1 METRLSHW
9 VAALILGGG
18 AVLAHGHEGGDVPA
32 GKPGEQLGKVVF
44 RVDCSAA
51 AQREFNRAVALYHS
65 FWFDP
70 ATESFRKVLQ
80 LDPGC
85 GMGWWGQALSA
96 LANPFGWP
104 APAKAMQVGAAAI
117 EQGLK
122 TGARTQRERDYIAAL
137 AKLFENWDK
146 TEHRPRALAWE
157 AAMEQ
162 LAQRYP
168 DDDEARIFYALSLVA
183 NALAS
188 DKTFA
193 RQLKAGE
200 ILEPYFRS
208 QPDHPGAAHY
218 LIHAY
223 DYTELVQRGLPAA
236 RRYASIAPSAPHA
249 LHMPAHIFTRLGL
262 WEDSIVTNSAS
273 ARAAKA
279 ELKSTSHTL
288 GSYNAVHA
296 MDYMVYAHLQLGQD
310 AAALRLIEEAAAV
323 ERVDATNFAAAY
335 GFAAMPARYAL
346 ERRRWDEAAKLELL
360 PKSLPWNQFPHA
372 EAIVVY
378 ARALAKAR
386 QHDVPGA
393 RDEIARLQ
401 QLRDALATMKLAYWV
416 QQTEIQIVA
425 ASAWLALAEDR
436 EDDALGLMRQAT
448 EMEAATDKHP
458 VTPGPLVPARE
469 LLGEMLL
476 QVGQPARALAEFERL
491 EQAEP
496 NRLLPLYDAARAAE
510 ASGDSAKA
518 RVYYRKL
525 LDLTAKRDTERPEI
539 ARARALLALN

>member
-1 METRLSHW
+1 MKPALPQCLC
-9 VAALILGGG
+9 ALILAG
-18 AVLAHGHEGGDVPA
+18 AAAIAYPHEGDDLPA
-32 GKPGEQLGKVVF
+32 GKPGAQLGKVEFHVE
-44 RVDCSAA
+44 CSPA
-51 AQREFNRAVALYHS
+51 AQREFNHAVALYHS

-70 ATESFRKVLQ
+70 ATNAFQKVLE

-85 GMGWWGQALSA
+85 GLAYWGIALST

-104 APAKAMQVGAAAI
+104 APAKAMQTGAAAI

-122 TGARTQRERDYIAAL
+122 VGARSQRERDTIAAL
-137 AKLFENWDK
+137 AKLFQDWDK
-146 TEHRPRALAWE
+146 TDHRPRALAWE

-162 LAQRYP
+162 VAQRYP
-168 DDDEARIFYALSLVA
+168 EDDEAQIFYALALVA

-193 RQLKAGE
+193 RQLKAGG
-200 ILEPYFRS
+200 ILEPYFQS
-208 QPDHPGAAHY
+208 HPDHPGAAHY

-262 WEDSIVTNSAS
+262 WEDSIATNDAS

-279 ELKSTSHTL
+279 ELKAESHTL

-310 AAALRLIEEAAAV
+310 AAARALVEEVARMQ
-323 ERVDATNFAAAY
+323 RVDVTNFAVAY
-335 GFAAMPARYAL
+335 GAAAMPARYAL
-346 ERRRWDEAAKLELL
+346 ERRRWDEAAHLELI
-360 PKSLPWNQFPHA
+360 PRSLPWSQFPHA
-372 EAIVVY
+372 ESIVVY
-378 ARALAKAR
+378 TRALAKA
-386 QHDVPGA
+386 HLGDTEGA
-393 RDEIARLQ
+393 RSEIGRLQ
-401 QLRDALATMKLAYWV
+401 QLRDALVTMKLAYWV
-416 QQTEIQIVA
+416 QQSEIQITA
-425 ASAWLALAEDR
+425 ASAWLALAEGRDG
-436 EDDALGLMRQAT
+436 DALGLMRLAT

-458 VTPGPLVPARE
+458 VTPGPLVPTRE

-476 QVGQPARALAEFERL
+476 ALGQPARALAEFERL
-491 EQAEP
+491 AIAEP

-510 ASGDSAKA
+510 AAGNTTKA
-518 RVYYRKL
+518 RAYYRKL

-539 ARARALLALN
+539 ARARAQVALN

>member
-9 VAALILGGG
+9 LAALILGGG
-18 AVLAHGHEGGDVPA
+18 ALLAHGHEGDDTPA

-44 RVDCSAA
+44 RVACSPA

-70 ATESFRKVLQ
+70 ATESFRKVLE

-162 LAQRYP
+162 LVQRYP

-200 ILEPYFRS
+200 ILEPYFQS
-208 QPDHPGAAHY
+208 HPDHPGAAHY

-310 AAALRLIEEAAAV
+310 AAARRLIEEAAAV

-401 QLRDALATMKLAYWV
+401 RLRDALATMKLAYWV

-436 EDDALGLMRQAT
+436 KDDALGLMRQAT

-518 RVYYRKL
+518 RAYYRKL

>member
-1 METRLSHW
+1 L
-9 VAALILGGG
+9 AALILGGG
-18 AVLAHGHEGGDVPA
+18 AMLAYAHEGDDVPA

-44 RVDCSAA
+44 RVDCSPA

-70 ATESFRKVLQ
+70 ATESFRKVLE

-117 EQGLK
+117 ERGLK

-137 AKLFENWDK
+137 GKLFENWDK

-310 AAALRLIEEAAAV
+310 AAARRLIEEAGAV

-346 ERRRWDEAAKLELL
+346 ERRRWDEAAKLELR

-372 EAIVVY
+372 EAIIVY

-393 RDEIARLQ
+393 RDQIVRLQ

-416 QQTEIQIVA
+416 QQTETQIVA
-425 ASAWLALAEDR
+425 ASAWLALAENR
-436 EDDALGLMRQAT
+436 EDDALGMMRQAT

-476 QVGQPARALAEFERL
+476 QVGQPARALVEFERL

-496 NRLLPLYDAARAAE
+496 NRLLPLYNAARAAE
-510 ASGDSAKA
+510 ASGDGAKA
-518 RVYYRKL
+518 QAYYRKL

>member
-1 METRLSHW
+1 METRLSYW
-9 VAALILGGG
+9 LAALILGGG
-18 AVLAHGHEGGDVPA
+18 AVLAYAHEGDDVPA

-44 RVDCSAA
+44 RVDCSPA

-70 ATESFRKVLQ
+70 ATESFRKVLE

-117 EQGLK
+117 ERGLK

-137 AKLFENWDK
+137 GKLFENWDK

-310 AAALRLIEEAAAV
+310 AAARRLIEEAGAV

-346 ERRRWDEAAKLELL
+346 ERRRWDEAAKLELR

-372 EAIVVY
+372 EAIIVY

-393 RDEIARLQ
+393 RDEIVRLQ

-416 QQTEIQIVA
+416 QQTETQIVA
-425 ASAWLALAEDR
+425 ASAWLALAENR
-436 EDDALGLMRQAT
+436 EDDALGMMRQAT

-476 QVGQPARALAEFERL
+476 QVGQPARALVEFERL

-496 NRLLPLYDAARAAE
+496 NRLLPLYNAARAAE
-510 ASGDSAKA
+510 ASGDGAKA
-518 RVYYRKL
+518 QAYYRKL

>member
-1 METRLSHW
+1 MQTRISHW
-9 VAALILGGG
+9 LAALVLGGG
-18 AVLAHGHEGGDVPA
+18 AMLAHGHEGDDVPA
-32 GKPGEQLGKVVF
+32 GKPGEQLGKVAF
-44 RVDCSAA
+44 RVECSPA

-70 ATESFRKVLQ
+70 ASASFRKVLE

-104 APAKAMQVGAAAI
+104 PPAKAMQAGAAAI
-117 EQGLK
+117 EQGLN
-122 TGARTQRERDYIAAL
+122 TGARTQRERDYLAAL
-137 AKLFENWDK
+137 AKLFQDWDK
-146 TEHRPRALAWE
+146 TDHRPRALAWE

-168 DDDEARIFYALSLVA
+168 DDDEAQIFYALSLVA

-200 ILEPYFRS
+200 ILEPYFQS
-208 QPDHPGAAHY
+208 HPDHPGAAHY

-262 WEDSIVTNSAS
+262 WEDSIATNSAS

-279 ELKSTSHTL
+279 ELDSASHTL

-310 AAALRLIEEAAAV
+310 AAARRLIDEIAAI

-346 ERRRWDEAAKLELL
+346 ERRRWDEAARLELR
-360 PKSLPWNQFPHA
+360 PQTLPWNQFPHA
-372 EAIVVY
+372 EAVVVY
-378 ARALAKAR
+378 ARALSKAR
-386 QHDVPGA
+386 LGDVPGA
-393 RDEIARLQ
+393 RDDIARLQ
-401 QLRDALATMKLAYWV
+401 QLRDALATMKLGYWA
-416 QQTEIQIVA
+416 QQVEIQITA
-425 ASAWLALAEDR
+425 ASAWLALAEGR
-436 EDDALGLMRQAT
+436 RGDALGLMRQAT

-458 VTPGPLVPARE
+458 VTPGPLVPTRE

-476 QVGQPARALAEFERL
+476 EQGQPAQALAEFERL

-496 NRLLPLYDAARAAE
+496 NRLLPLYYAARAAE
-510 ASGDSAKA
+510 AIGDAAKA
-518 RVYYRKL
+518 QSYYRKL
-525 LDLTAKRDTERPEI
+525 LELAAKRDTERPEI
-539 ARARALLALN
+539 ARARAHLALN